1 MRGVEGRI
9 VAAGMVF
16 ALLMG
21 GCARRS
27 DVPAVRG
34 VPPPLSIYGSTATI
48 EIAPVLV
55 AARNRGVA
63 EVTVRNGGIADLV
76 GAAGADLATHAETQA
91 LRYSVDHPDIR
102 IILTVTEGRYR
113 IVARR
118 SAGIR
123 ALGDLKGKRVATLTS
138 TSAGYFLAKM
148 LRTVGLGLGDVVPVR
163 VSPLEDMAAALA
175 RGDVEAVAIWEP
187 HAGSAVL
194 ALGSDS
200 IEFPGDGVYRE
211 RFNLN
216 TRAASLADP
225 VKRKAIV
232 RFVRELVDVSAAIG
246 RDGARARALAA
257 EGAGFSPVAV
267 ARAWPTLA
275 FPAALP
281 ADLPD
286 ALLEEE
292 HWLAGQE
299 GRAPRSKAELDGL
312 VDPTV
317 LAEALALE
325 PAPGPH
331 R

>member
-1 MRGVEGRI
+1 MEGLNLG
-9 VAAGMVF
+9 AGMVF
-16 ALLMG
+16 ALLMA
-21 GCARRS
+21 GCAPKS
-27 DVPAVRG
+27 DVPPVRN

-55 AARNRGVA
+55 AAGNRGVA

-123 ALGDLKGKRVATLTS
+123 ALGDLKGKRIATLTS

-148 LRTVGLGLGDVVPVR
+148 LGTAGLCLGDVVPVR
-163 VSPLEDMAAALA
+163 VSPLEEMPAALA
-175 RGDVEAVAIWEP
+175 RGDVDAVAVWEP
-187 HAGSAVL
+187 HAGTAAL
-194 ALGSDS
+194 ALGPDS
-200 IEFPGDGVYRE
+200 VEFPGDGVYRE

-216 TRAASLADP
+216 TRAASLSDP

-232 RFVRELVDVSAAIG
+232 RFVREIVDVSAAIG
-246 RDGARARALAA
+246 HDAAEARALAA
-257 EGAGFSPVAV
+257 ESAGFSPAAV

-286 ALLEEE
+286 VLSEEE

-299 GRAPRSKAELDGL
+299 GRAPRSRAELNSL
-312 VDPTV
+312 IDPSV

-325 PAPGPH
+325 PPISAVRH
-331 R
+331 

>member
-1 MRGVEGRI
+1 MRGVEARI
-9 VAAGMVF
+9 VAAGLVF
-16 ALLMG
+16 ALLMA
-21 GCARRS
+21 GCARKPELP
-27 DVPAVRG
+27 VVRG

-55 AARNRGVA
+55 AARKRGVA
-63 EVTVRNGGIADLV
+63 VRNGGIANLV
-76 GAAGADLATHAETQA
+76 GAAAGAADLATHAETQA
-91 LRYSVDHPDIR
+91 LRYSVAHPDIR

-118 SAGIR
+118 AAGIR
-123 ALGDLKGKRVATLTS
+123 VLGDLKGKRIATLTS
-138 TSAGYFLAKM
+138 TSAGYFLARM
-148 LRTVGLGLGDVVPVR
+148 LATAGLGLGDVVPVR
-163 VSPLEDMAAALA
+163 VSPLEDMAASVS
-175 RGDVEAVAIWEP
+175 RGDVDAVAIWEP

-232 RFVRELVDVSAAIG
+232 RFVRELVDASAEIR
-246 RDGARARALAA
+246 RDSSEAQALAA
-257 EGAGFSPVAV
+257 EGAGFSPAAV
-267 ARAWPTLA
+267 TRAWPTLA

-286 ALLEEE
+286 VLFEEE
-292 HWLAGQE
+292 HWLAAQE
-299 GRAPRSKAELDGL
+299 GRAPRSRAELNSL
-312 VDPTV
+312 IDPSV

-325 PAPGPH
+325 PTVAAL